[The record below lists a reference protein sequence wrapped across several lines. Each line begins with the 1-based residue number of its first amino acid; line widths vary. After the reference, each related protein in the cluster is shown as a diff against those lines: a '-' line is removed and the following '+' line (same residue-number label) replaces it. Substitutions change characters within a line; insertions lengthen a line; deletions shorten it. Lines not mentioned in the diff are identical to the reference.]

1 VLADESKAQA
11 PVGAIPFSAGDS
23 VTAQVPGGESGEP
36 VFLHDITVR
45 ANDGFEGLLFVSMTR
60 PDHEALGT

>member
-1 VLADESKAQA
+1 
-11 PVGAIPFSAGDS
+11 VGAIPFSAGDS